1 MDIVTIMS
9 ILNLVIFFSR
19 KFHGIPFWKWLKI
32 NLEMGK
38 KKNIQPLLK
47 KDKGKA
53 FAQKIHHG
61 FINTSA

>member
-1 MDIVTIMS
+1 
-9 ILNLVIFFSR
+9 
-19 KFHGIPFWKWLKI
+19 
-32 NLEMGK
+32 MGK